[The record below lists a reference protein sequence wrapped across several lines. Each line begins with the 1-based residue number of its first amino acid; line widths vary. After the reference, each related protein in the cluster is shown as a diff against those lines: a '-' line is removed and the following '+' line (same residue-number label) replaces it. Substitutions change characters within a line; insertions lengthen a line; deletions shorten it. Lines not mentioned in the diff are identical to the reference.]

1 MTRARRPARRA
12 AGGDASAVV
21 GRLLGLAANPLPSP
35 AQRQLL
41 ADVFDAP
48 LDAALFEEALM
59 RHRMGPLLHWLLKQ
73 HGLQPPRL
81 VARMLA
87 SLYLT
92 YRQKVAARDA
102 FVADMA
108 GALAAADIEVV
119 FLKGTA
125 LCHTAYA
132 EPGLRPMDDIDLLV
146 PRGIDTRVA
155 EALASIGL
163 ETRLPETRAERLW
176 HHWPLAAAQRSG
188 TIQFVEVHTSVLNA
202 RLGRYAGID
211 TLQRPFQRFTIGGTP
226 VLALHP
232 EECLITQSLRFRHL
246 TDPWRVLL
254 IADMLGLAMREFER
268 IDWQRLR
275 RMAPRIRQVFRAFQD
290 VTPLDPTLC
299 AALGLDPAQP
309 VGDVGL
315 LDARYLGWP
324 VNISLQGRD
333 LNLPKGRLALETL
346 LPDPWWSRLAYGV
359 APGVLGKLECR
370 LLRHP
375 VNLTQQLV
383 RYAYHS

>member
-1 MTRARRPARRA
+1 MTGAIRATRASGA
-12 AGGDASAVV
+12 DASAVV
-21 GRLLGLAANPLPSP
+21 ARLLGLAANPLPSP
-35 AQRQLL
+35 AQRELL
-41 ADVFDAP
+41 ADVLDGP
-48 LDAALFEEALM
+48 LDMALFEEALM

-73 HGLQPPRL
+73 HALEPPRP

-108 GALAAADIEVV
+108 RALAAADIEAV

-132 EPGLRPMDDIDLLV
+132 DPGLRPMDDIDLLV
-146 PRGIDTRVA
+146 PRGIDNRVA
-155 EALASIGL
+155 EALGSIGL

-176 HHWPLAAAQRSG
+176 HHWPLAAAQRSD
-188 TIQFVEVHTSVLNA
+188 TILFVEVHTSVLNA
-202 RLGRYAGID
+202 RLGQYAGID
-211 TLQRPFQRFTIGGTP
+211 TLQRPFQPFRIGEQV

-254 IADMLGLAMREFER
+254 IADMLGLAMREFDR
-268 IDWQRLR
+268 IDWERLR
-275 RMAPRIRQVFRAFQD
+275 RAAPRIRQVFRAFQD
-290 VTPLDPTLC
+290 VTPLDPKLC
-299 AALGLDPAQP
+299 AVFDLDPTHS
-309 VGDVGL
+309 VRDVGL

-346 LPDPWWSRLAYGV
+346 MPDHWWSRLAYGV

-370 LLRHP
+370 LVRHP
-375 VNLTQQLV
+375 INLTQQLV
-383 RYAYHS
+383 RYAYYS